1 MCRRMNIA
9 FYVCAL
15 LASGMFSGAAYL
27 PSDGEAPPG
36 TAAERKAGGPFREM
50 AKELNL
56 SVEQI
61 RRIEDNRRQHMEQ
74 GRRLMVDMM
83 KNRDD
88 LRRELA
94 GIEPD
99 MENVMRIQ
107 QRIKS
112 LLSEKEDSRLQGIM
126 DLKKILTPEQFTAFN
141 RKIEEQMRR
150 RPPLRKMPPF
160 EAPSGP

>member
-1 MCRRMNIA
+1 
-9 FYVCAL
+9 
-15 LASGMFSGAAYL
+15 MFSGAAYL

-99 MENVMRIQ
+99 MEKVMRIQ

>member
-1 MCRRMNIA
+1 MCRRMNIVS
-9 FYVCAL
+9 YVCAL
-15 LASGMFSGAAYL
+15 LAAGIFSGAAYL
-27 PSDGEAPPG
+27 PSSGDAPQG
-36 TAAERKAGGPFREM
+36 KAAESKAGGPFREM

-61 RRIEDNRRQHMEQ
+61 RMIEDNRRQHMEQ

-99 MENVMRIQ
+99 MEKVMRIQ

-112 LLSEKEDSRLQGIM
+112 LLSEREDSRLQGMM
-126 DLKKILTPEQFTAFN
+126 DLKKILTPEQFAAFN
-141 RKIEEQMRR
+141 RKIEEKMRR
-150 RPPLRKMPPF
+150 RPPPRGMPPF

>member
-1 MCRRMNIA
+1 MCGRMNIA

-27 PSDGEAPPG
+27 PSGGEAPPG

-61 RRIEDNRRQHMEQ
+61 RMIEDNRRQHMEQ
-74 GRRLMVDMM
+74 GHRLMVDMM

-99 MENVMRIQ
+99 MGKILKIQ
-107 QRIKS
+107 QRIK
-112 LLSEKEDSRLQGIM
+112 LLLAVEEDSRLQGIM
-126 DLKKILTPEQFTAFN
+126 DLKKILTPEQFAAFN
-141 RKIEEQMRR
+141 RKIEEKMRR
-150 RPPLRKMPPF
+150 RPPPRGMPPF
-160 EAPSGP
+160 EAPSVP